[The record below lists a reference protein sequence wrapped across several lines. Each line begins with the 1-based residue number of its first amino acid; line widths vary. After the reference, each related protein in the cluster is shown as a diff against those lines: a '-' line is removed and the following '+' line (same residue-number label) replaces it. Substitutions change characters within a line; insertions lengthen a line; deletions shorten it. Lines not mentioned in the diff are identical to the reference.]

1 MGLAGKDV
9 WRCFYSK
16 VAMRKRPPSP
26 VTLGV
31 ELSINAAAHDPPTF
45 RRFGDKI
52 MRYLSI

>member
-26 VTLGV
+26 VTLAC
-31 ELSINAAAHDPPTF
+31 ELSNNAATETHHVENAQ
-45 RRFGDKI
+45 
-52 MRYLSI
+52 